1 MVTMQILNSVQGQ
14 QALKHL
20 DQQKL
25 ALYDN
30 TTERVTATIDGTW
43 FGKSSVAGTA
53 QQILEARCEITK
65 LGTQLWVH
73 STYPR
78 TFYNRVADLAKKF
91 GG

>member
-43 FGKSSVAGTA
+43 YGKSSVAGTA
-53 QQILEARCEITK
+53 
-65 LGTQLWVH
+65 
-73 STYPR
+73 
-78 TFYNRVADLAKKF
+78 
-91 GG
+91 